1 MLFARLEMKKQWMG
15 LLLAGALLLSSCT
28 SSSKDKAVLTA
39 AVPTAAAPVAG
50 AQVASSTGA
59 SGDLAAGSVAGPV
72 AIAQAGAPGAG
83 GAAAANGSTAGGS
96 APVSGNGVL
105 PGGDVATTQ
114 QVAGGSAAGGQA
126 AYTPSAWAVAHPG
139 DYLYVRGG
147 YGSVSQGLA
156 LLNAATGAHE
166 QDLPVAMPA
175 ADWSVLYRVDVDG
188 QNVETKVSALDPTA
202 GPDAAPLRMRT
213 IEGLYTL
220 PGPGLPGT
228 SDGLSPNG
236 QWLALAEA
244 SNGQDTSSY
253 ARFSGL
259 AGRFV
264 VLDTAF
270 SGPVRGV
277 ILDGNYRFFAISN
290 DGNSLYLLENA
301 PQQASQLGRNRWQ
314 LRVFDVKKGQMVEGP
329 LSDQTGKT
337 VALGT
342 RQPATP
348 LSSGRWLYTL
358 GVNDKGDQAV
368 YGLDLDNRQVRS
380 LDVGPVAVTGAATG
394 SATGSQGGGGAGGS
408 AGSSGGANGFPQAGG
423 QRAGGQAFAA
433 QFGRQLLASGD
444 GKTLYL
450 VDNSAS
456 GSVMEIDATMFK
468 VQRNQAFVLPNAAP
482 APQLS
487 PTAGATPGARSRS
500 GASGFGGRG
509 RLALREAMLSPDGA
523 TLWLPGSGGL
533 AAINTSDLQLRGL
546 YLPDVGVESIAF
558 SPDGARLYALSAEQ
572 GKIIRLDAQTG
583 TRQGEIGYVDQPYA
597 LLHVLTNR

>member
-1 MLFARLEMKKQWMG
+1 
-15 LLLAGALLLSSCT
+15 
-28 SSSKDKAVLTA
+28 
-39 AVPTAAAPVAG
+39 
-50 AQVASSTGA
+50 
-59 SGDLAAGSVAGPV
+59 
-72 AIAQAGAPGAG
+72 
-83 GAAAANGSTAGGS
+83 
-96 APVSGNGVL
+96 
-105 PGGDVATTQ
+105 
-114 QVAGGSAAGGQA
+114 
-126 AYTPSAWAVAHPG
+126 
-139 DYLYVRGG
+139 
-147 YGSVSQGLA
+147 
-156 LLNAATGAHE
+156 
-166 QDLPVAMPA
+166 
-175 ADWSVLYRVDVDG
+175 
-188 QNVETKVSALDPTA
+188 
-202 GPDAAPLRMRT
+202 
-213 IEGLYTL
+213 
-220 PGPGLPGT
+220 
-228 SDGLSPNG
+228 
-236 QWLALAEA
+236 
-244 SNGQDTSSY
+244 
-253 ARFSGL
+253 
-259 AGRFV
+259 
-264 VLDTAF
+264 
-270 SGPVRGV
+270 
-277 ILDGNYRFFAISN
+277 
-290 DGNSLYLLENA
+290 
-301 PQQASQLGRNRWQ
+301 
-314 LRVFDVKKGQMVEGP
+314 
-329 LSDQTGKT
+329 
-337 VALGT
+337 
-342 RQPATP
+342 
-348 LSSGRWLYTL
+348 
-358 GVNDKGDQAV
+358 
-368 YGLDLDNRQVRS
+368 VRS

-408 AGSSGGANGFPQAGG
+408 AGSSGGANGFPQGGG